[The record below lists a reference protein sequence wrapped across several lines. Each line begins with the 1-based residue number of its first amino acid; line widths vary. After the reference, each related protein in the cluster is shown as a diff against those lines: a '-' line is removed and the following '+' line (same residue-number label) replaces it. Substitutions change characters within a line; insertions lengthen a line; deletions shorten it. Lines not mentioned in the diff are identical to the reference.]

1 MINKSKIRITG
12 LLFTSLMILLAV
24 TVGIIYLLT
33 SHQLSVRNTAMLSRY
48 EEQYWINGNPEKQ
61 GQTQSVMPSQDN
73 TSIEGIPSDQP
84 QPYVSATFYSV
95 AFLGDGT
102 VDITNS
108 QPSAY
113 TDDQLTSIAKSLSNQ
128 SDGYGTTGTLAYLIS
143 VQDGTRLIT
152 LMDNSALDESKQIL
166 LHNTFLY
173 GICAIPFLALLSW
186 IFAGWTLRPMKES
199 YEKQKHFIADAGH
212 ELKTPVSTISANLE
226 LLSRDTGDN
235 RWLSNIRY
243 ENDRMGELVH
253 QLLNL
258 AQLDSVSLPME
269 QLDFSRLVTTAVLP
283 FESRAYELSCNLKYE
298 IPDGI
303 TMTGNESQLAQL
315 VSILLDNGIDH
326 CSKGG
331 TVHVALESNHGK
343 IILSVSNNGTK
354 IPDEQCAHLFERFYR
369 GEEAR
374 TQNGHYGLGLSIA
387 KAVTDAHHGTI
398 SVNSNEDMTTFT
410 VELPT
415 RLKSAR
421 MKNRSTLN
429 PQ

>member
-12 LLFTSLMILLAV
+12 LLFASLMILLAV

-33 SHQLSVRNTAMLSRY
+33 SHQLSVRNTEMLSRY
-48 EEQYWINGNPEKQ
+48 EEQYWLHGNPEKQ
-61 GQTQSVMPSQDN
+61 EQTQSVMPPEDN
-73 TSIEGIPSDQP
+73 ASADGKPSTQS
-84 QPYVSATFYSV
+84 YVSATFYSV

-113 TDDQLTSIAKSLSNQ
+113 TDEQLTSIAQSLLDQ
-128 SDGYGTTGTLAYLIS
+128 SEGYGTTGTLAYLIS

-186 IFAGWTLRPMKES
+186 IFAGWTLRPMKKS
-199 YEKQKHFIADAGH
+199 YEKQKQFIADAGH
-212 ELKTPVSTISANLE
+212 ELKTPISTISANLE

-258 AQLDSVSLPME
+258 AQLDSISLPME

-283 FESRAYELSCNLKYE
+283 FESRAYELSRKLDYE

-303 TMTGNESQLAQL
+303 MMTGNESQLAQL

-326 CSKGG
+326 CCKGG
-331 TVHVALESNHGK
+331 TVRVVLESNHGK

-354 IPDEQCAHLFERFYR
+354 IPAEQCAHLFERFYR

-398 SVNSNEDMTTFT
+398 SVKSNDDLTTFT
-410 VELPT
+410 VELPD
-415 RLKSAR
+415 RLKPAR
-421 MKNRSTLN
+421 KQKKNTEKLS
-429 PQ
+429 